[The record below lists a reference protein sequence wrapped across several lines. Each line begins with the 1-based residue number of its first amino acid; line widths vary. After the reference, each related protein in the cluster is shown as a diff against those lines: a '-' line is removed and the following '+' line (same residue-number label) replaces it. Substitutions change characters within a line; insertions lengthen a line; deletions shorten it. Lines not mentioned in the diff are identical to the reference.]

1 MSYLFYAVPVF
12 GVIALLYTFIQS
24 AWVGKQPAGNDRMK
38 EIAGYIADGAMAF
51 LKAEY
56 KVLTYFVIIAAIL
69 LGIMGASNH
78 NSHWSIAIA
87 FIIGAFFSALAGFI
101 GMRIATKSNVRTA
114 EAAKTSLKQA
124 LKVSF
129 TGGSVMGMGV
139 AGLAVLGLGSL
150 FIILKQIFAP
160 DAAVE
165 KDRGRFSSAPD
176 IVTVVAR
183 LTPGHKVPEQE
194 QLLTAG
200 SVCFAL
206 LQAAQAFGFG
216 AQWLTGWMAYDAHVA
231 RRLGLVQDER
241 IVGFIHIGTPRL
253 LAPER
258 ERPDPAALLTVWN
271 PDA

>member
-1 MSYLFYAVPVF
+1 MLTESLLQGLDARRSVPSKQLGEPGPDRATLLRMLASAVRVPDHGKLVPF
-12 GVIALLYTFIQS
+12 RFIHLHGDARHAL
-24 AWVGKQPAGNDRMK
+24 GD
-38 EIAGYIADGAMAF
+38 
-51 LKAEY
+51 
-56 KVLTYFVIIAAIL
+56 
-69 LGIMGASNH
+69 
-78 NSHWSIAIA
+78 
-87 FIIGAFFSALAGFI
+87 ALA
-101 GMRIATKSNVRTA
+101 ARTR
-114 EAAKTSLKQA
+114 A
-124 LKVSF
+124 LDP
-129 TGGSVMGMGV
+129 
-139 AGLAVLGLGSL
+139 A
-150 FIILKQIFAP
+150 AP

-231 RRLGLVQDER
+231 QRLGLVQDER